1 MGTTFAKTNR
11 RLRNFTRERRR
22 LKQEARKKAGAAHK
36 HAAACVQNSGARTGK
51 SKRKALKALGR
62 IVTAR
67 AVTARTALPA
77 KMVEG

>member
-22 LKQEARKKAGAAHK
+22 LKQEARKKAGASHQ
-36 HAAACVQNSGARTGK
+36 HAAACLAVSGARTGK

-62 IVTAR
+62 VVASIA
-67 AVTARTALPA
+67 AKPA
-77 KMVEG
+77 PMAEG

>member
-22 LKQEARKKAGAAHK
+22 LKQEARKKAGAASA
-36 HAAACVQNSGARTGK
+36 HAAGVLRVSGARTGK
-51 SKRKALKALGR
+51 SKSKALKALGR
-62 IVTAR
+62 VVA
-67 AVTARTALPA
+67 AQN